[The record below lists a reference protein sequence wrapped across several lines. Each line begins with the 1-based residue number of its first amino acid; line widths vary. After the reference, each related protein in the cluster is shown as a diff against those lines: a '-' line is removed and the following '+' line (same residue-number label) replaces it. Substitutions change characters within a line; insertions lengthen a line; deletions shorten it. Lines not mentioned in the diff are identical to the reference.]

1 MVDNIINYTPTS
13 NANEN
18 NAPHCFKCIFIWVQ
32 RFGGRGGSRFS
43 DRFGGGGGM
52 RGKSSGL
59 GDRLHKPRWDLERL
73 PKFEKNFYHE
83 HPLTSGRPDV
93 SVSYTLCV
101 RYHSQLYIVIG
112 NVKLF

>member
-1 MVDNIINYTPTS
+1 M
-13 NANEN
+13 
-18 NAPHCFKCIFIWVQ
+18 VQ

-59 GDRLHKPRWDLERL
+59 GDRLHKPRWDLERMT
-73 PKFEKNFYHE
+73 KFEKNFYHE

-93 SVSYTLCV
+93 SVSYLMSFVT
-101 RYHSQLYIVIG
+101 IVIG
-112 NVKLF
+112 NVKLCNACHK